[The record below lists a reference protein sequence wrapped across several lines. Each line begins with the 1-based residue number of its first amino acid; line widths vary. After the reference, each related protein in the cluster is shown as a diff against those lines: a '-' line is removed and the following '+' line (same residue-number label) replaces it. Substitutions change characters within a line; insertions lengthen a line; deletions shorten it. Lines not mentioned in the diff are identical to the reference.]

1 MCVAGNDGWRP
12 AVKNHKWYVIDF
24 VLCRLGN
31 GDLYKIFN
39 LNINTALS
47 FTKLLYSQ
55 LEKQLDLLHLLK
67 KCASCYCPSLH
78 LPCPTRQLN
87 TTGSEIRVIYAP
99 LSLLPFFP
107 LTPTPWVIYTRTQ
120 TPRIQAPAPSH
131 KWHLYKTQACWNQP
145 ETQRGLSAGVRTLGN
160 PPAQLRWRRLKG
172 GWGDANL

>member
-12 AVKNHKWYVIDF
+12 AVKNHKWYAIDF

-131 KWHLYKTQACWNQP
+131 SDTCTKHRPVEINQKHNVGSQQECAHLGIPQH
-145 ETQRGLSAGVRTLGN
+145 S
-160 PPAQLRWRRLKG
+160 
-172 GWGDANL
+172 